1 MDRPPSAPPVVAV
14 IVASEPGPWFE
25 EALASFGQQDYPNL
39 SVLVVDGC
47 RTDNPTRRVAS
58 VLPEAYVRRVDG
70 GGTFA
75 ALANDALETV
85 QGASFLA
92 FCHDDVAPDPDAIR
106 RMVEEAFRSNAAV
119 VAPKIVE
126 WDRPERLLDVGLNV
140 DKTGTTA
147 PVVERGELDQEQ
159 HDAVKDVFAVTSTC
173 MLVRSDLFSALGGF
187 DTAMGDAGV
196 DVDFCWRAQVAGG
209 RVLVVPAARVRHRL
223 GGTEA
228 APPTAERIRLDR
240 RHHLRSMLKSYS
252 LLHLVR
258 VVPQAAVVMLFEMF
272 VALFSRRWRE
282 AKDGPLAWWWNLRT
296 GGELRKLRKA
306 TQKARAVPDSDVR
319 RLQVRGSVR
328 FTNFLQRK
336 LHAEDRAEAIV
347 MASQRLA
354 GSIERGPGQLAAV
367 VLGVL
372 VLAILVGSRH
382 LFTAR
387 LPAVGEF
394 APFPRATTLLAH
406 WFSGWRTTGMGSSAP
421 APTAFGLLG
430 AGGLLF
436 LGKVALLQKALV
448 LGAWPVAGWGVWRLS
463 RPFGSLMARLVAV
476 VAYLAV
482 PLSYDALARGR
493 WSGLLAWAAFP
504 WLLTIVARLSGLA
517 PFGPRGAPD
526 ESGPLPAARARA
538 ELLKLALVI
547 ALVGALVPS
556 IAIVLVVAAVGL
568 VLGALLGGQVAGTV
582 RALGAVV
589 GASAVALVLHF
600 PWSLD
605 LFSGGGWASI
615 AGVAPDPARAP
626 GLATLLR
633 FELGHLGGAP
643 LGWAFLVAAAL
654 PLAIGRSWR
663 FAWAVRCWIMAV
675 TCILVAWA
683 GGRGWLPL
691 RLETADVLLA
701 PAALGLAVAAALGA
715 AAFDLDLPG
724 YRFGWRQ
731 LASCVAGGALV
742 AGVLPI
748 MLGAVNGQWNMT
760 SEEVARSVA
769 WMTPEAR
776 NGAFR
781 VLWVGDPQALPLDGW
796 RISDGLAYATSR
808 DGAPTVVDLMP
819 GSSSAATRTI
829 ARALEL
835 AGRGDTARLGRLL
848 APMAIRYI
856 VVPADLATGRTN
868 AGEAGDYPPPDD
880 LSRAFVSQV
889 DLRLLPTD
897 PGVAIYENTS
907 WGPARAL
914 LPERLNGPIPTTLG
928 PGADLTGSTP
938 LLPEGGPIAFRGS
951 LPGEGTVLLAE
962 TPSGRWKLTVGGK
975 GAPRQ
980 GAYGVANAYR
990 TDRAGSATLR
1000 FRTPVLRYGM
1010 LLVQLAL
1017 WALVIRALRRFRR
1030 RAAEFDP
1037 PAPAPPAVSRTPAM
1051 AP

>member
-1 MDRPPSAPPVVAV
+1 M
-14 IVASEPGPWFE
+14 ASEPGPWFE

-39 SVLVVDGC
+39 SVLVVDGS
-47 RTDNPTRRVAS
+47 RSDHATRRVAS

-92 FCHDDVAPDPDAIR
+92 FCHDDVAPDTDAIR

-140 DKTGTTA
+140 DKTGTCA

-187 DTAMGDAGV
+187 DGSMGEAGV
-196 DVDFCWRAQVAGG
+196 DVDFCWRSQVAGG

-223 GGTEA
+223 GGPEGQ
-228 APPTAERIRLDR
+228 PPTAERMRLDR

-252 LLHLVR
+252 FLHLLR
-258 VVPQAAVVMLFEMF
+258 VIPQALVLMVFEMF
-272 VALFSRRWRE
+272 VALFGRRWRE
-282 AKDGPLAWWWNLRT
+282 VKDGPSAWWWNFRT
-296 GGELRKLRKA
+296 GGELRALRKA

-328 FTNFLQRK
+328 FTSFLQRR

-347 MASQRLA
+347 QAGQRLA
-354 GSIERGPGQLAAV
+354 GSMERGPGQVAAAV
-367 VLGVL
+367 LAVL

-382 LFTAR
+382 LFSGR

-394 APFPRATTLLAH
+394 APFPRSTTLLAH
-406 WFSGWRTTGMGSSAP
+406 WIGGWRTTGMGSSAP

-430 AGGLLF
+430 LSGLLL
-436 LGKVALLQKALV
+436 LGKVALLQKLLV
-448 LGAWPVAGWGVWRLS
+448 LGTWPVAGWGVWRLS

-476 VAYLAV
+476 IAYLAV
-482 PLSYDALARGR
+482 PLSYDAVARGR
-493 WSGLLAWAAFP
+493 WGGLLAWAAFP
-504 WLLTIVARLSGLA
+504 WLLAMVARSSGLA
-517 PFGPRGAPD
+517 PFGSRGDPD
-526 ESGPLPAARARA
+526 DAGPVTAARSRT
-538 ELLKLALVI
+538 ELLKLALLV
-547 ALVGALVPS
+547 AVVGALVPS
-556 IAIVLVVAAVGL
+556 IAVVLVVAAVGL
-568 VLGALLGGQVAGTV
+568 VLGSLLAGRVTGALRALL
-582 RALGAVV
+582 AVV
-589 GASAVALVLHF
+589 SASAIALVLHF

-605 LFSGGGWASI
+605 FFSGSGWASV

-626 GLATLLR
+626 GLGALLR

-663 FAWAVRCWIMAV
+663 FAWAVRCWIMAL
-675 TCILVAWA
+675 TCVLVAWA
-683 GGRGWLPL
+683 GGRGWLPF
-691 RLETADVLLA
+691 RLETADVLLV
-701 PAALGLAVAAALGA
+701 PAALGLAVAAAMGA

-731 LASCVAGGALV
+731 LASFVAGGALV

-748 MLGAVNGQWNMT
+748 IVGAGSGQWNAT
-760 SEEVARSVA
+760 SEEVTRSVA

-796 RISDGLAYATSR
+796 RIADGLAYATSR

-819 GSSSAATRTI
+819 GANSAATRTI

-835 AGRGDTARLGRLL
+835 AERGDTARLGRLL

-856 VVPADLATGRTN
+856 VVPVDLATGRT
-868 AGEAGDYPPPDD
+868 AAGDAGAYPVPDD

-889 DLRLLPTD
+889 DLRLLPSD
-897 PGVAIYENTS
+897 PGVAIYENAS

-914 LPERLNGPIPTTLG
+914 LPDRLNGPIPTTLG
-928 PGADLTGSTP
+928 AGADLTGSTP
-938 LLPEGGPIAFRGS
+938 VLAGGGPIGFSGA
-951 LPGEGTVLLAE
+951 LPREGTVLLSE
-962 TPSGRWKLTVGGK
+962 TPSPGWKLSVGGQS
-975 GAPRQ
+975 APRQ
-980 GAYGVANAYR
+980 AAYGVANAYR
-990 TDRAGSATLR
+990 PDQAGKASLR
-1000 FRTPVLRYGM
+1000 YRTPLLHYG
-1010 LLVQLAL
+1010 LLLLQLLL
-1017 WALVIRALRRFRR
+1017 WGLAIRTLRRFRR
-1030 RAAEFDP
+1030 RVVEIEGSGP
-1037 PAPAPPAVSRTPAM
+1037 PAPAPEARTPVM